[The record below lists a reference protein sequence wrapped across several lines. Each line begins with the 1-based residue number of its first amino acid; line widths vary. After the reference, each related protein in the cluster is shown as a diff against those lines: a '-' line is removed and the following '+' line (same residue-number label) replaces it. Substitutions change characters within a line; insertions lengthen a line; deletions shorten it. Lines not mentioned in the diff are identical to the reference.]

1 MKLGRK
7 KPGMIFKFYNL
18 NEVFLGIKS
27 TDDQPIFYQDIP
39 VDIVKF
45 IPVAVP
51 LRDPGALVGLIG
63 Q

>member
-7 KPGMIFKFYNL
+7 KPGVIFKLYDFNK
-18 NEVFLGIKS
+18 VFLGIES

-39 VDIVKF
+39 VDIVEF

-51 LRDPGALVGLIG
+51 LRDPGAFVGLIS

>member
-7 KPGMIFKFYNL
+7 KPGVIFKLYDL
-18 NEVFLGIKS
+18 NEVFLGIES
-27 TDDQPIFYQDIP
+27 ADDQSIFYQDIP

-51 LRDPGALVGLIG
+51 LRDLGALVGLIS